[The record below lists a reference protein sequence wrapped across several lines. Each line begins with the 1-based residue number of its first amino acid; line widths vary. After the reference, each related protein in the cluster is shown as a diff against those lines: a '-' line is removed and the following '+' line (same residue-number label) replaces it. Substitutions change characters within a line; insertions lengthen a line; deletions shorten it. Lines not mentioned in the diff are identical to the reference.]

1 MSEKRGFDEVAREA
15 LITLLEN
22 FWILREQDPETYQII
37 RDRENALKD
46 YVLDKLGYHLIVH
59 RYFAKLEKIP
69 ATPEAWMGIEQFQ
82 HPRDYALLCCVL
94 AYLESITGYEQFL
107 LSDLCSEVQAL
118 YPGELTLDWRNYEHR
133 KSLVKVLQLMTELH
147 MLSVVDGELLT
158 FGKNESTEV
167 LYEVSVVSR
176 YFMRS
181 YPKDLFHFHTKED
194 ILAAEVFEGED
205 ELLGARRRYRIY
217 RQLLLSPSMYRSN
230 SEDADFLYLRN
241 YRARL
246 QEDIERH
253 TGLQLELYRNTA
265 LLIAPEP
272 KSALTLF
279 PDQKGISDLALQ
291 FGSVLRQQLHEG
303 RWTTDSLGR
312 VALTTLQFE
321 QTVKLCKDLYS
332 YGWSKQ
338 FREGLVKHT
347 AEELLAFLLDW
358 TFAQRGDE
366 GHSIYLQ
373 PALGRLAGDYP
384 QDYRSKQQTK
394 TDSEDEHDDAKV
406 TAAIERLKEDN
417 D

>member
-1 MSEKRGFDEVAREA
+1 MSEKKGFDEVAREA

-22 FWILREQDPETYQII
+22 FWILREHDPEAYQII

-59 RYFAKLEKIP
+59 RHFAKLEKIP
-69 ATPEAWMGIEQFQ
+69 AVPEAWMGIEQFQ

-118 YPGELTLDWRNYEHR
+118 YPGELALDWRNYEHR
-133 KSLVKVLQLMTELH
+133 KSLVRVLQFVTELK
-147 MLSVVDGELLT
+147 MLTVVDGELGT
-158 FGKNESTEV
+158 FGKNESSEV

-181 YPKDLFHFHTKED
+181 YPKDFFQFNSKED
-194 ILAAEVFEGED
+194 ILAAETFEGED

-246 QEDIERH
+246 QEDLERH

-279 PDQKGISDLALQ
+279 PNQKGISDIALQ
-291 FGSVLRQQLHEG
+291 FGSVLRQQLNEG
-303 RWTTDSLGR
+303 QCKVDSLGR
-312 VALTTLQFE
+312 VALTPLQFE
-321 QTVKLCKDLYS
+321 QTVRHCKELYS
-332 YGWSKQ
+332 YGWSKE
-338 FREGLVKHT
+338 FREGLIKHT
-347 AEELLAFLLDW
+347 ADELLAFL
-358 TFAQRGDE
+358 
-366 GHSIYLQ
+366 I
-373 PALGRLAGDYP
+373 
-384 QDYRSKQQTK
+384 
-394 TDSEDEHDDAKV
+394 
-406 TAAIERLKEDN
+406 
-417 D
+417 

>member
-22 FWILREQDPETYQII
+22 FWVLREQDPESYQII

-69 ATPEAWMGIEQFQ
+69 AVPEAWMGIEQFQ

-107 LSDLCSEVQAL
+107 LSDLCSEVKAL
-118 YPGELTLDWRNYEHR
+118 YPGELALDWRNYEHR
-133 KSLVKVLQLMTELH
+133 KSLVRVLQLVTELK
-147 MLSVVDGELLT
+147 MLTVVDGELVT
-158 FGKNESTEV
+158 FGRNESTEV

-181 YPKDLFHFHTKED
+181 YPKDFFQFNTKEE
-194 ILAAEVFEGED
+194 ILAAETFEGED

-217 RQLLLSPSMYRSN
+217 RQLLLSPSMHRSN
-230 SEDADFLYLRN
+230 AEDADFLYLRN

-246 QEDIERH
+246 QEDLERH

-272 KSALTLF
+272 KFALTLF
-279 PDQKGISDLALQ
+279 PNQKGISDIALQ
-291 FGSVLRQQLHEG
+291 FGSVLRQQLNEG
-303 RWTTDSLGR
+303 QCSTDFLGR
-312 VALTTLQFE
+312 VALTPLQFE
-321 QTVKLCKDLYS
+321 QTVRHCKELYS
-332 YGWSKQ
+332 YGWSKE
-338 FREGLVKHT
+338 FREGLIKHT
-347 AEELLAFLLDW
+347 ADELLVFLMDW
-358 TFAQRGDE
+358 TFAQSSDE
-366 GHSIYLQ
+366 GDLIYFQ
-373 PALGRLAGDYP
+373 PALGRLSGDYP
-384 QDYRSKQQTK
+384 QDYKSKQHTK
-394 TDSEDEHDDAKV
+394 ADSDDGEW
-406 TAAIERLKEDN
+406 IREEN

>member
-1 MSEKRGFDEVAREA
+1 MSEKRGFDEMAREA

-22 FWILREQDPETYQII
+22 FWILREHDPESYQLI

-59 RYFAKLEKIP
+59 RHFAKLEKIP
-69 ATPEAWMGIEQFQ
+69 AVPEEWMGIEHFQ

-107 LSDLCSEVQAL
+107 LSDLCSEVQAI
-118 YPGELTLDWRNYEHR
+118 YPGELALDWRNYEHR
-133 KSLVKVLQLMTELH
+133 KSLVRVLQQVTELK
-147 MLSVVDGELLT
+147 MLTVVDGELGT
-158 FGKNESTEV
+158 FGKNESSEV

-181 YPKDLFHFHTKED
+181 YPKDFFQFNTKED
-194 ILAAEVFEGED
+194 ILAAETFEGED

-246 QEDIERH
+246 QEDLEKH

-265 LLIAPEP
+265 LLIAPEL

-279 PDQKGISDLALQ
+279 PNQKGISDIALQ
-291 FGSVLRQQLHEG
+291 FGSFLRQQLDDEHC
-303 RWTTDSLGR
+303 TTDSLGR
-312 VALTTLQFE
+312 VALTPLQFE
-321 QTVKLCKDLYS
+321 QTVRHCKELYS

-338 FREGLVKHT
+338 FREGLVKNT
-347 AEELLAFLLDW
+347 AEELLVFLMDW
-358 TFAQRGDE
+358 TFAQRSDE
-366 GHSIYLQ
+366 GDLIYFQ
-373 PALGRLAGDYP
+373 PALGRLTGDYP
-384 QDYRSKQQTK
+384 QDYKNKQQIK
-394 TDSEDEHDDAKV
+394 AKSGG
-406 TAAIERLKEDN
+406 E
-417 D
+417 